1 MVSVDGDIGDIDRDD
16 PVGPDPE
23 FQAALVSLERAMKAA
38 AQRKGRTLETI
49 CLAWITAD
57 GENEFGAATVKGNI
71 APEAIEFVCDVIA
84 DDSGTFD
91 LPTPKRAL
99 N

>member
-1 MVSVDGDIGDIDRDD
+1 VVSDSGDIDRDD
-16 PVGPDPE
+16 PVGPDPD
-23 FQAALVSLERAMKAA
+23 FQAALVGLEKAMKAA

-49 CLAWITAD
+49 CLGWITAD
-57 GENEFGAATVKGNI
+57 DQNEFGAATVKGNI

-84 DDSGTFD
+84 DDSGAFD
-91 LPTPKRAL
+91 LPEPKRAL